1 MVKYDII
8 KINNKNV
15 RMVPKG
21 ITNMKFSQ
29 ELDKVVARMKAR
41 IEREVPDTGYFRN
54 FAEDFVNPDEKL
66 CAKAVSLSV
75 ERDENIDGN
84 ALLLVS
90 VLHPF
95 MNIDASS
102 MLISGKRDK
111 ILEYMNKDG
120 FKDEVVRKI
129 HELADSFM

>member
-41 IEREVPDTGYFRN
+41 IEREIPDTGYFRN

-102 MLISGKRDK
+102 MLVSGKRDK
-111 ILEYMNKDG
+111 ILEYMKKDG

>member
-1 MVKYDII
+1 MVKYTF
-8 KINNKNV
+8 NKWEVITGV
-15 RMVPKG
+15 RVEH
-21 ITNMKFSQ
+21 TNQGYVLKFPR
-29 ELDKVVARMKAR
+29 DVAK
-41 IEREVPDTGYFRN
+41 N
-54 FAEDFVNPDEKL
+54 FAEDFANSDEKL

-75 ERDENIDGN
+75 ERDENVDGN

-95 MNIDASS
+95 MNIDASL
-102 MLISGKRDK
+102 MLASGKRDK

-120 FKDEVVRKI
+120 FKDEIIRKI

>member
-15 RMVPKG
+15 RMVPQG

-29 ELDKVVARMKAR
+29 ELDKAVARIKER

-54 FAEDFVNPDEKL
+54 FAEEFANSDEKL

-75 ERDENIDGN
+75 ERDENVDGN

-95 MNIDASS
+95 MNIDASL
-102 MLISGKRDK
+102 MLASGKRDK

-120 FKDEVVRKI
+120 FKDEIIRKI

>member
-54 FAEDFVNPDEKL
+54 FAEDFANPDEKL

-102 MLISGKRDK
+102 MLISGKRYK

>member
-29 ELDKVVARMKAR
+29 ELDKAVAKIKERV
-41 IEREVPDTGYFRN
+41 EREVPDTGYFRN
-54 FAEDFVNPDEKL
+54 FAEDFANTDDKL

-75 ERDENIDGN
+75 ERDENVDGN

-102 MLISGKRDK
+102 MLACGKRDK

-120 FKDEVVRKI
+120 FKDEVMRKI
-129 HELADSFM
+129 RELADSFM

>member
-15 RMVPKG
+15 KMFPKG

-29 ELDKVVARMKAR
+29 ELDKAVARIKER

-54 FAEDFVNPDEKL
+54 FAEDFANSDEKL

-75 ERDENIDGN
+75 ERDENVDGN

-95 MNIDASS
+95 MNIDASL
-102 MLISGKRDK
+102 MLASGKRDK

-120 FKDEVVRKI
+120 FKDEIIRKI

>member
-1 MVKYDII
+1 
-8 KINNKNV
+8 
-15 RMVPKG
+15 MVPQG

-29 ELDKVVARMKAR
+29 ELDKAVARIKER

-54 FAEDFVNPDEKL
+54 FAEDFANSDEKL

-75 ERDENIDGN
+75 ERDENVDGN

-95 MNIDASS
+95 MNIDASL
-102 MLISGKRDK
+102 MLASGKRDK

-120 FKDEVVRKI
+120 FKDEIIRKI

>member
-15 RMVPKG
+15 RMVPQG

-29 ELDKVVARMKAR
+29 ELDKAVARIKER

-54 FAEDFVNPDEKL
+54 FAEDFANSDEKL

-75 ERDENIDGN
+75 ERDENVDGN

-95 MNIDASS
+95 MNIDASL
-102 MLISGKRDK
+102 MLASGKRDK
-111 ILEYMNKDG
+111 ILEYMDKDG
-120 FKDEVVRKI
+120 FKDEIIRKI